1 MPEKTETKTEAKTE
15 TKTEE
20 TKAAKW
26 LVVVNNAPAYC
37 GIGAGGVQFAN
48 GQAVIDSERM
58 ASWFEEHDGYTV
70 TKQQ

>member
-1 MPEKTETKTEAKTE
+1 MPAKTE

-26 LVVVNNAPAYC
+26 LVVVNNAPTYC
-37 GIGAGGVQFAN
+37 GVGAGGVQ
-48 GQAVIDSERM
+48 
-58 ASWFEEHDGYTV
+58 FEEHDGYTV